1 LIPSNLGGALR
12 HLRDAFS
19 KAGVET
25 PELDARLLVEW
36 VTGADRLAVLTSPE
50 RNIDASETARLQ
62 TAMRRRLAHEPVHR
76 IIGMRG
82 FYGLEFELSPET
94 LEPRPDTECV
104 VELVL
109 KHLRGREGEVLSL
122 LDLGTGTGIIAIS
135 LLANLPNARAVA
147 TDISP
152 GALET
157 CGRNAEKNGVLPRLT
172 GVQSNW
178 FDAVDGRFDVIVS
191 NPPYIPTAIVGGL
204 SREVREFD
212 PARALDGGADG
223 LDAYRA
229 LAEGAGAHLAVDGFV
244 ALEIG
249 HDHRASVSRIF
260 EESGFVLLEA
270 ARDLGGND
278 RALLF
283 TRAGG

>member
-1 LIPSNLGGALR
+1 LIPSNLGSALR

-25 PELDARLLVEW
+25 PELDARLLLEW
-36 VTGADRLAVLTSPE
+36 ATGADRLAVLTSPA
-50 RNIDASETARLQ
+50 RMIDASQAARLQ
-62 TAMRRRLAHEPVHR
+62 DAMTRRLAHEPVHR
-76 IIGMRG
+76 IIGRRG

-94 LEPRPDTECV
+94 LEPRPDTECL

-109 KHLRGREGEVLSL
+109 RHLRGREEEALSL
-122 LDLGTGTGIIAIS
+122 LDLGTGTGIIAVS
-135 LLANLPNARAVA
+135 LLAHLPNARAMA

-157 CGRNAEKNGVLPRLT
+157 CGHNAEVNGVLSRLT
-172 GVQSNW
+172 CVQSNW
-178 FDAVDGRFDVIVS
+178 FDAVEGRFDMIVS
-191 NPPYIPTAIVGGL
+191 NPPYIPTGIIGTL
-204 SREVREFD
+204 SSEVREFD

-229 LAEGAGAHLAVDGFV
+229 LADGAAAHLADNGFI

-249 HDHRASVSRIF
+249 HDQRASVSRIF
-260 EESGFVLLEA
+260 EDSGFELLEA
-270 ARDLGGND
+270 AQDLGGND

-283 TRAGG
+283 TRTGG

>member
-1 LIPSNLGGALR
+1 LIPANIGGALK
-12 HLRDAFS
+12 HVRDAFS

-25 PELDARLLVEW
+25 PELDARLLLEW

-50 RNIDASETARLQ
+50 RNVSAEKAVKLLG
-62 TAMRRRLAHEPVHR
+62 AMARRLGGEPVHR
-76 IIGMRG
+76 IIGRRG

-94 LEPRPDTECV
+94 LEPRPDTESL

-109 KHLRGREGEVLSL
+109 RHLKGREGEALSL

-135 LLANLPNARAVA
+135 LLANLPHARGVA
-147 TDISP
+147 TDISS
-152 GALET
+152 GALEM
-157 CGRNAEKNGVLPRLT
+157 CARNAEANGVLHRLT
-172 GVQSNW
+172 CVQSNW
-178 FDAVDGRFDVIVS
+178 FDSVAGRFDVIVS
-191 NPPYIPTAIVGGL
+191 NPPYIPTQVIGSL

-212 PARALDGGADG
+212 PQRALDGGPEG

-229 LAEGAGAHLAVDGFV
+229 LAGGAAAHLAGDGFV

-249 HDHRASVSRIF
+249 HDQRASVTLNF
-260 EESGFVLLEA
+260 QDAGFNLIEA

-283 TRAGG
+283 SWTGA

>member
-157 CGRNAEKNGVLPRLT
+157 CGRNAEKNGVLPQLT